1 MIPAHPA
8 TLAPLQADA
17 HKSILAALQS
27 GREIGEPTLS
37 IYTLSCLITI
47 RKDRMRPSED
57 DILRALAPLLAAG
70 VVVEVKEPPTKFDR
84 YFRAG

>member
-37 IYTLSCLITI
+37 IYTLSCLI
-47 RKDRMRPSED
+47 
-57 DILRALAPLLAAG
+57 
-70 VVVEVKEPPTKFDR
+70 
-84 YFRAG
+84 